1 MKILSAAAVLVAG
14 SLFASS
20 ASALETVRLTMS
32 SSHPTAVAWVGA
44 LKTHVVDNA
53 NARLEAMGSNYRI
66 EWTEA
71 FGGSLYDFNDTLEAV
86 QDGLTDMGW
95 VGSLWE
101 PAKLPLQNIMFATPF
116 VTSDVELSVDVL
128 NEMNDSIP
136 EMKAEWDR
144 HNLVFLGATVSD
156 TYHLFTKFPVN
167 SLADLQG
174 KKIVG
179 APALGPWLEGTG
191 AIPVGGGLP
200 TFYQQIQTGVADGS
214 IIIPTG
220 AFSLKLYEVAPHI
233 TLVDMGVTTIG
244 GLAVNKERWESLPE
258 DVRKVLAE
266 LGREYSS
273 VHAKDVAAR
282 YEASLEK
289 MKAAGAIISEL
300 PAEERQKWV
309 DGLSNLASAWVVQT
323 EAAGLPGKEIL
334 VRFMAEARER
344 GATPLRQWDEGL

>member
-1 MKILSAAAVLVAG
+1 MRAALAAAFLAG
-14 SLFASS
+14 SSLLAQPVF
-20 ASALETVRLTMS
+20 ALETVRLTMS

-53 NARLEAMGSNYRI
+53 NTRLEEMGSDYRI

-86 QDGLTDMGW
+86 EEGLTDMGW

-101 PAKLPLQNIMFATPF
+101 PAKMPLQNIMFATPF
-116 VTSDVELSVDVL
+116 VTSDVVLSIEVMNAL
-128 NEMNDSIP
+128 NDTIP
-136 EMKAEWDR
+136 EMKDEWDR

-167 SLADLQG
+167 SLDDLKG

-220 AFSLKLYEVAPHI
+220 AFSLKLYEVAPYI

-244 GLAVNKERWESLPE
+244 GLAVNKDRWEGLPE
-258 DVRKVLAE
+258 DVRKVLSE
-266 LGREYSS
+266 LGREYSR
-273 VHAKDVAAR
+273 VHAEDVAAR
-282 YEASLEK
+282 YDSSLQK
-289 MKAAGAIISEL
+289 MKEAGATITEL
-300 PAEERQKWV
+300 PQEERRKWV
-309 DGLSNLASAWVVQT
+309 AGLTNLARTWVDQV
-323 EAAGLPGKEIL
+323 EKSGLPGKEIL
-334 VRFMAEARER
+334 TKFMDEARAR
-344 GATPLRQWDEGL
+344 GAEPLREWDKEL